1 MGSHLYVFV
10 RIALSISVKMDLC
23 ANCGLDVNQN
33 PFLVLKPC
41 KHKICIC
48 CAHENVNKCPKCN
61 YNVEATK
68 QEEKRSDFAICFLLT
83 KIVSFLLICFILL
96 SGLVLSLNHFKKQNV
111 QGNVLDFTFM
121 LFFVILS
128 IVFMYMFCFLTN
140 KNKTSEASIVVLN
153 V

>member
-1 MGSHLYVFV
+1 MN
-10 RIALSISVKMDLC
+10 LC

-33 PFLVLKPC
+33 PFLVLIPC

-48 CAHENVNKCPKCN
+48 CAHENINKCPKCN
-61 YNVEATK
+61 YNVEATEQ
-68 QEEKRSDFAICFLLT
+68 QERKRSDFANCFLLI

-96 SGLVLSLNHFKKQNV
+96 SGLVFSLNHFKNQNEL
-111 QGNVLDFTFM
+111 GSVLDFTFI

-128 IVFMYMFCFLTN
+128 IIFMFMFCFSTN
-140 KNKTSEASIVVLN
+140 KNKRSEESIVVIN